1 MSTVRATTVAG
12 AIYGVSMG
20 AVCAF
25 IAWSKGASPLAIAAV
40 GFGSGLGCGALFGL
54 LMYGFTRWSWV
65 RRQIAL
71 QPGELLPGER
81 LVERRLAN
89 LVVDPRVFGLRP
101 FALGDLMFLAGLQ
114 DKEVIGG
121 ALYLTNLR
129 LLFKAHR
136 VNRLL
141 GAVSVFLP
149 SVQRLEARSRWPFR
163 RLRVGTRLLEVEF
176 VVNDVEGIRDLIER
190 ARSEFSSAD
199 EAQIQ
204 TVRDHLPGLTQLQ
217 PNATLNALNTAI
229 HGGRLAADVTESVL
243 TPLSAL
249 AGLLASEVF
258 DHGFAERW
266 SERMR

>member
-1 MSTVRATTVAG
+1 MSTVRATTIAG

-20 AVCAF
+20 ALF
-25 IAWSKGASPLAIAAV
+25 GFLAWSKGASPLAIAAV
-40 GFGSGLGCGALFGL
+40 GLGSGLGCGALFGL

-71 QPGELLPGER
+71 QPDELLPGER
-81 LVERRLAN
+81 LIERRLAN

-101 FALGDLMFLAGLQ
+101 FALGDLMFVAGLK
-114 DKEVIGG
+114 DKEAIGG

-136 VNRLL
+136 VNRLQ

-149 SVQRLEARSRWPFR
+149 SVQTLEPTSRWPFR

-176 VVNDVEGIRDLIER
+176 VLSDVDGMHGLIER
-190 ARSEFSSAD
+190 ARAD
-199 EAQIQ
+199 FGHAEETQLQ
-204 TVRDHLPGLTQLQ
+204 TLREQLPGLTQLQ

-229 HGGRLAADVTESVL
+229 HGGRLAADVTEAVL